1 MVDKKKAY
9 FNDVK
14 GLIKEKLD
22 VIDMRMT
29 TDTEISEF
37 DIELLEMAIDKL
49 REYNEYATSKKVEK
63 EVEEFANSIIGYNKP
78 TTP

>member
-1 MVDKKKAY
+1 MVVDKKKAY

-29 TDTEISEF
+29 TDTEIS
-37 DIELLEMAIDKL
+37 L
-49 REYNEYATSKKVEK
+49 N
-63 EVEEFANSIIGYNKP
+63 
-78 TTP
+78 